1 MKVGICSLGCKV
13 NIYESEVA
21 TDLLKKGGYEIV
33 PFEDKFPENTD
44 LYKIMTTKLD
54 EIDTSML

>member
-1 MKVGICSLGCKV
+1 MRCG
-13 NIYESEVA
+13 A
-21 TDLLKKGGYEIV
+21 AIV